1 MLGIHIWCT
10 PLSLHVTCVQCFVK
24 TCPRNSVNLTGFEAF
39 DFFIG
44 VLQYFYY
51 QYIRFLKKSNLK
63 KCSLTFFF
71 LKLYVLLL
79 NCKVVNILMGSFTV
93 FNSINMC
100 IGTHFLFLP
109 FIGWLGA
116 SLRIVQHRLL
126 INWQRYLSKCFFMKE
141 CRGDRS
147 MEISQ
152 RKQQSERER
161 ERFSTPPNPYL
172 HRCIFHRRILHRC
185 IFYMCILHRCLLHIH

>member
-1 MLGIHIWCT
+1 MYNV
-10 PLSLHVTCVQCFVK
+10 LSNHAQEIDKC
-24 TCPRNSVNLTGFEAF
+24 AF
-39 DFFIG
+39 DCIWSF
-44 VLQYFYY
+44 
-51 QYIRFLKKSNLK
+51 RFLHWSFTILLLLIYSVLKKSYLK

-71 LKLYVLLL
+71 LKFYVLLL
-79 NCKVVNILMGSFTV
+79 NCKVVDILMGSFTV
-93 FNSINMC
+93 VNSINMC
-100 IGTHFLFLP
+100 IHTHFLFLP

-172 HRCIFHRRILHRC
+172 QV
-185 IFYMCILHRCLLHIH
+185 

>member
-1 MLGIHIWCT
+1 M
-10 PLSLHVTCVQCFVK
+10 
-24 TCPRNSVNLTGFEAF
+24 
-39 DFFIG
+39 
-44 VLQYFYY
+44 Y
-51 QYIRFLKKSNLK
+51 
-63 KCSLTFFF
+63 
-71 LKLYVLLL
+71 L
-79 NCKVVNILMGSFTV
+79 NCNVVDILMGSFTV

-100 IGTHFLFLP
+100 IRTHFLFLP

-147 MEISQ
+147 IEISQ

-161 ERFSTPPNPYL
+161 EIQHPHLILTC
-172 HRCIFHRRILHRC
+172 RCIITQMYISQVYITQVYILHVYITQVSITHPLKNKKWTGRS
-185 IFYMCILHRCLLHIH
+185 LDHRSAYNTSFLLKGT

>member
-1 MLGIHIWCT
+1 
-10 PLSLHVTCVQCFVK
+10 
-24 TCPRNSVNLTGFEAF
+24 
-39 DFFIG
+39 
-44 VLQYFYY
+44 
-51 QYIRFLKKSNLK
+51 
-63 KCSLTFFF
+63 
-71 LKLYVLLL
+71 
-79 NCKVVNILMGSFTV
+79 
-93 FNSINMC
+93 MC

-147 MEISQ
+147 IEISQ

-172 HRCIFHRRILHRC
+172 QVYYYTDVYFTGVYFTCVYYTGVYYTSIKKQKMDWEKLRSQICLQHIFSPQRDITLVILHAYC
-185 IFYMCILHRCLLHIH
+185 SFCKYCVHVFYKTLSNSV